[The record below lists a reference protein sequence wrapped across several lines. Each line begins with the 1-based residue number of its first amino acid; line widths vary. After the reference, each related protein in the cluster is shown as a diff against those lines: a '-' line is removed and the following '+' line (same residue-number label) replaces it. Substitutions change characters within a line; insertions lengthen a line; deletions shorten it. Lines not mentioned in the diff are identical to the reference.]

1 MFNHRHSNSGSEIH
15 VNPHRSKTPLN
26 SPLTPATSNVFFD
39 TSFSSSQNEHSF
51 IATSETIVF
60 NNVPRTPTPGRATPS
75 SGNSK
80 NQKRETDESTPLLDG
95 RRESTVDFSEEDE
108 TEEKCSLSSSIRS
121 LKFKSR
127 KEIFNIGKIL
137 VLTAL
142 FFVCCV
148 YIVSNPD
155 VNTDHYNIALNKT
168 YKLNSN
174 HSYPMVAVKLYGPLL
189 ERESQNT
196 SVKDEITVYLRDNK
210 QVQNWTVPVDV
221 ELLNQNRAVKKEFYF
236 DQAVTEGNVSLELWT
251 NENSIIPLQL
261 RIEFLSKELD
271 HEVIYAAIVLG
282 MVYILIIFEIV
293 HRTLAAILGSL
304 GALAILAAL
313 NKKPSLE
320 MIISWLDIE
329 TLSLLF
335 GMMIIVAILSE
346 TGFFDFCALQAY
358 KLAKGKVWPLIT
370 LLCAFSCFVSAF
382 LDNVTTILLLTPVTI
397 RLCEVLNLDP
407 KKILIAEVLFSNI
420 GGTATAIGDP
430 PNVIIVS
437 DHNLK
442 SKGLDF
448 SNFTVHLIPGIL
460 LAAVVGYG
468 MLRFFYRKMESLE
481 NKDPSEI
488 RELKKEIQ
496 SWDRAAHRIT
506 VMTREESLMKALFLQ
521 RKVILENKLNRRI
534 YQLKK
539 TEKKDFRQ
547 SLKELEIQY
556 KITDHVLL
564 MKCGIV
570 LVVVILVFFIHSFI
584 PQMHVGLGWIAIF
597 GAVWLLVLADLNEL
611 ENILHQVEWATL
623 IFFAALFTLMEA
635 LNELGLIDWIGDQV
649 SEIIKAVDEN
659 HRLGVAILLI
669 LWISAIASSFIDN
682 IPFTTAMVPVLVHLS
697 NDKTLKLDLL
707 PLIMALAF
715 GACLGGNGTLIGAS
729 ANVVCAGIAEQHGY
743 GFTFKEFFKIGFP
756 MMLITNLAA
765 TVYLVICHVGFK
777 WHSF

>member
-1 MFNHRHSNSGSEIH
+1 MFSRRHSSSGSEIH

-26 SPLTPATSNVFFD
+26 SPLSPATNAFFD
-39 TSFSSSQNEHSF
+39 TSFSTSQNEASVG
-51 IATSETIVF
+51 AASKTIVSSA
-60 NNVPRTPTPGRATPS
+60 VPRTPTPGRLTPS
-75 SGNSK
+75 IGK
-80 NQKRETDESTPLLDG
+80 NQQRETDESTPLLAD
-95 RRESTVDFSEEDE
+95 RRDSMVDCSEEDE
-108 TEEKCSLSSSIRS
+108 TELKRSLSSSIRS

-127 KEIFNIGKIL
+127 KEIFHIGKVI
-137 VLTAL
+137 VLTIL
-142 FFVCCV
+142 FLVCGL
-148 YIVSNPD
+148 YIMLNPD
-155 VNTDHYNIALNKT
+155 VNTDHYNIALNKS
-168 YKLNSN
+168 YKINSN
-174 HSYPMVAVKLYGPLL
+174 DHSYPMVAVKLYGPLL
-189 ERESQNT
+189 ERKSENT
-196 SVKDEITVYLRDNK
+196 TVKDKITVRLIDSTK
-210 QVQNWTVPVDV
+210 IQNWTVPVDA
-221 ELLNQNRAVKKEFYF
+221 ELLTQNKGLEKEFYF
-236 DQAVTEGNVSLELWT
+236 DQPVSEGNVSLELWT
-251 NENSIIPLQL
+251 NESSIIPLQL

-271 HEVIYAAIVLG
+271 HEVIYAAIVLLI
-282 MVYILIIFEIV
+282 VYILIIFEIV

-320 MIISWLDIE
+320 MIVSWLDIE

-437 DHNLK
+437 DRILK

-448 SNFTVHLIPGIL
+448 SNFTLHLIPGIL
-460 LAAVVGYG
+460 LVSLVGYG
-468 MLRFFYRKMESLE
+468 LLRFIYRKMESIE
-481 NKDPSEI
+481 NKDPPEI

-506 VMTREESLMKALFLQ
+506 VVTREESLMKALFLQ
-521 RKVILENKLNRRI
+521 RKVILENKLTRKI

-539 TEKKDFRQ
+539 SEKKDFHQ

-556 KITDHVLL
+556 KITDRVLL
-564 MKCGIV
+564 IKCGVV
-570 LVVVILVFFIHSFI
+570 LVAVILVFFLHSFI
-584 PQMHVGLGWIAIF
+584 PAMHVGLGWIAIL

-635 LNELGLIDWIGDQV
+635 LNELGLIEWIGEQMA
-649 SEIIKAVDEN
+649 EMIRAVDEK
-659 HRLGVAILLI
+659 HRLGVAIVLI

-682 IPFTTAMVPVLVHLS
+682 IPFTTAMVPVLIHLS
-697 NDKTLKLDLL
+697 NDQTLNLSLL

-743 GFTFKEFFKIGFP
+743 GFTFMEFFKIGFP
-756 MMLITNLAA
+756 MMIITNLAA
-765 TVYLVICHVGFK
+765 TVYLIICHVGFT